1 MHIPYTFHIFHVDR
15 DYVVTAGIET
25 DTDGSGRP
33 LISVELHEG
42 DDMEELAG
50 LIGERDLT
58 DRIID
63 AYNELDYLDP
73 RD

>member
-1 MHIPYTFHIFHVDR
+1 MHIPYTFHLFHVDR

-33 LISVELHEG
+33 LISVELHDG
-42 DDMEELAG
+42 DDKDEFVALV
-50 LIGERDLT
+50 GEREVI

-63 AYNELDYLDP
+63 AYNELDYLDA